1 MAKKLYRRMF
11 HYYGEIYEA
20 WRARST
26 KGGDNIKVIYA
37 VRMRI
42 ERNSAALGMLA
53 RDLIPNTAPKNSA
66 DLTIF
71 QFLNYGNT

>member
-1 MAKKLYRRMF
+1 MIVLFLPIIRMLF
-11 HYYGEIYEA
+11 TV
-20 WRARST
+20 R
-26 KGGDNIKVIYA
+26 VIYA

-66 DLTIF
+66 DRTIF
-71 QFLNYGNT
+71 QSLNYGNT